1 MEAVMEIELEG
12 TLCVMDE
19 SGDTRMQWNR
29 NNPAEVAK
37 AEVRFKELK
46 VKGFLAYKV
55 NKKGGAMDEILH
67 TFDPT
72 AERIICHSPMI
83 GG

>member
-1 MEAVMEIELEG
+1 MEAVMEMELEG
-12 TLCVMDE
+12 MLCVMDE

-46 VKGFLAYKV
+46 AKGFLAYKV
-55 NKKGGAMDEILH
+55 NKKGGAMDEVIH
-67 TFDPT
+67 AFDPD
-72 AERIICHSPMI
+72 AERIIMHSALI